1 MPITP
6 PSIAKSYR
14 ADPKILLGK
23 LFCTLG
29 SIPEGRVVGS
39 LKTGSGTMFERR
51 RDPIRFLAVA
61 KAGKIFFVTGR
72 LPITQPA
79 LSRAIAK
86 LETRDVY
93 GVVFE
98 GRLETGDPAVGERA
112 TARRRAQ
119 SPTARVQP
127 IARSSGQR
135 PAGLQEPAPSSA
147 RWFGVAP
154 SGRSM
159 ARW

>member
-23 LFCTLG
+23 LFCMLG

-51 RDPIRFLAVA
+51 SDPIRFLAVA
-61 KAGKIFFVTGR
+61 KAGKIFVATGR

-98 GRLETGDPAVGERA
+98 DRLETGDLALDEHA
-112 TARRRAQ
+112 TARCRTQ
-119 SPTARVQP
+119 SPMDRVQP

-135 PAGLQEPAPSSA
+135 PAGLQEPASSSA
-147 RWFGVAP
+147 R
-154 SGRSM
+154 
-159 ARW
+159 